1 MIPAPAAMALPAQ
14 HPNGLESIM
23 NFAFTEQQ
31 NAIRDS
37 VARFSADVLA
47 PGYRQR
53 DRDGRIE
60 REVIAQMGEMGLLG
74 GELPEEFGGSGLDCV
89 TAGLI
94 IEELARGD
102 FNVAYIPLLTSLNG
116 QIIAQYAD
124 TSLAR
129 EWLGEMTAGRKVAC
143 IALTEPGGGSDAAS
157 LRLKA
162 ELKGDV
168 YVLNGEKTSI
178 SMADQADVA
187 VVFARTGTVE
197 QRASGISAFLV
208 PMNLPG
214 ISTTRFE
221 DAGERA
227 IGRGSIFFDNV
238 EVPVS
243 HRLGD
248 ENKGFKQVMQGF
260 DYSRALIGLQCLAL
274 AQQSLDETWQW
285 LTERKA
291 FGQALSSFQ
300 GLTHPLAELQ
310 TYVHAARLQCY
321 YALWLKDNKLP
332 HNAEAAMNK
341 WWGPKLAFD
350 VVKQCLLAHGH
361 TGYGEDLPF
370 AQRLRDVLGLQI
382 GDGTAQIM
390 KNIIAREFV
399 PN

>member
-1 MIPAPAAMALPAQ
+1 
-14 HPNGLESIM
+14 M
-23 NFAFTEQQ
+23 NFAFNEQQ
-31 NAIRDS
+31 TAIRES
-37 VARFSADVLA
+37 VARFSAEVLA
-47 PGYRQR
+47 PGYRKR
-53 DRDGRIE
+53 DREGRIE
-60 REVIAQMGEMGLLG
+60 RATIVQLGEMGLLG

-89 TAGLI
+89 TAGII
-94 IEELARGD
+94 IEELSRGD
-102 FNVAYIPLLTSLNG
+102 FNVGYIPLLASLNG
-116 QIIAQYAD
+116 QIIAQHAAPE
-124 TSLAR
+124 LAK
-129 EWLGEMTAGRKVAC
+129 EWLGEITAGRKVVC
-143 IALTEPGGGSDAAS
+143 IALTEPSCGSDAAN

-162 ELKGDV
+162 EYKGDV

-187 VVFARTGTVE
+187 VVFARTGSVE

-208 PMNLPG
+208 PMDLPG

-221 DAGERA
+221 DSGQRA

-238 EVPVS
+238 EVPAS

-248 ENKGFKQVMQGF
+248 EGKGFKQVMQGF
-260 DYSRALIGLQCLAL
+260 DYSRALIGLQCLAV
-274 AQQSLDETWQW
+274 AQQSLEETWQW

-291 FGQALSSFQ
+291 FGQPLSDFQ

-321 YALWLKDNKLP
+321 YSLWLKDNHLP

-361 TGYGEDLPF
+361 TGWGEDLPF

-399 PN
+399 PK

>member
-1 MIPAPAAMALPAQ
+1 
-14 HPNGLESIM
+14 M
-23 NFAFTEQQ
+23 NFAFNEQQ
-31 NAIRDS
+31 NAIRDN

-53 DRDGRIE
+53 DRDGNIE
-60 REVIAQMGEMGLLG
+60 RSVIQQMGQMGLLG

-89 TAGLI
+89 TVGII
-94 IEELARGD
+94 IEEISKGD
-102 FNVAYIPLLTSLNG
+102 FNVGYIPLLASLNG
-116 QIIAQYAD
+116 QIIAQHA
-124 TSLAR
+124 SPELAA
-129 EWLGEMTAGRKVAC
+129 EWLTAITTGQKIVC
-143 IALTEPGGGSDAAS
+143 IALTEPSGGSDAAN

-162 ELKGDV
+162 ERKGDI

-187 VVFARTGTVE
+187 VVFARTGTQE
-197 QRASGISAFLV
+197 SRANGISAFLV

-238 EVPVS
+238 EVPYNY
-243 HRLGD
+243 RLGD
-248 ENKGFKQVMQGF
+248 EGKGFKQVMQGF

-285 LTERKA
+285 LTERQA
-291 FGQALSSFQ
+291 FGQNLSSFQ
-300 GLTHPLAELQ
+300 GLTHPLAEMQ

-321 YALWLKDNKLP
+321 YSLWLKDNNLP

-390 KNIIAREFV
+390 KNIITREFV
-399 PN
+399 PK

>member
-1 MIPAPAAMALPAQ
+1 
-14 HPNGLESIM
+14 M
-23 NFAFTEQQ
+23 NFAFNEQQ
-31 NAIRDS
+31 NAIRET

-47 PGYRQR
+47 PGYRKR
-53 DRDGRIE
+53 DREGRIE
-60 REVIAQMGEMGLLG
+60 REVIQQMGEMGLLG

-89 TAGLI
+89 TAGII
-94 IEELARGD
+94 IEEIAKGD
-102 FNVAYIPLLTSLNG
+102 FNVGYIPLLTSLNG
-116 QIIAQYAD
+116 QIIAQHAAPE
-124 TSLAR
+124 LAS
-129 EWLGEMTAGRKVAC
+129 EWLSEITAGRRVAC
-143 IALTEPGGGSDAAS
+143 IALTEPHGGSDAAS

-162 ELKGDV
+162 ERRGDV

-178 SMADQADVA
+178 SMADQADMA
-187 VVFARTGTVE
+187 VVFGRTGTVE

-214 ISTTRFE
+214 ITTTRFE
-221 DAGERA
+221 DAGQRA

-238 EVPVS
+238 EVPAS
-243 HRLGD
+243 HRLG
-248 ENKGFKQVMQGF
+248 EEGKGFKQVMQGF
-260 DYSRALIGLQCLAL
+260 DYSRALIGLQCLAV

-285 LTERKA
+285 LTERQA
-291 FGQALSSFQ
+291 FGQPLAAFQ
-300 GLTHPLAELQ
+300 GLTHPLAEYQ
-310 TYVHAARLQCY
+310 TYVQAARLQCF

-361 TGYGEDLPF
+361 TGYGEDLPL

-390 KNIIAREFV
+390 KNIIARESI
-399 PN
+399 PK

>member
-1 MIPAPAAMALPAQ
+1 
-14 HPNGLESIM
+14 M
-23 NFAFTEQQ
+23 NFAFNEHQ
-31 NAIRDS
+31 NAIRES
-37 VARFSADVLA
+37 VARFSAEVLA
-47 PGYRQR
+47 PGYRKR
-53 DRDGRIE
+53 DQAGEIE
-60 REVIAQMGEMGLLG
+60 RAVIEQMGQMGLLG
-74 GELPEEFGGSGLDCV
+74 GELPEEYGGSGLDCV

-94 IEELARGD
+94 IEEISRGD
-102 FNVAYIPLLTSLNG
+102 FNVGYIPLLTSLNG
-116 QIIAQYAD
+116 QIIAQHAAPE
-124 TSLAR
+124 LAR
-129 EWLGEMTAGRKVAC
+129 EWLHEITAGRKIVC
-143 IALTEPGGGSDAAS
+143 IALTEPSGGSDAAS

-162 ELKGDV
+162 ERKGDV

-187 VVFARTGTVE
+187 VVFARTGTPE

-208 PMNLPG
+208 PMTLPG
-214 ISTTRFE
+214 ISTTRFD

-238 EVPVS
+238 EVPAS
-243 HRLGD
+243 HRLG
-248 ENKGFKQVMQGF
+248 EEGKGFKQVMQGF

-274 AQQSLDETWQW
+274 AQQSLDETWKW
-285 LTERKA
+285 LTERQA
-291 FGQALSSFQ
+291 FGQQLAAFQ

-321 YALWLKDNKLP
+321 HSLWLKDNNLP

-341 WWGPKLAFD
+341 WWAPKLAFD

-390 KNIIAREFV
+390 KNIIARELT
-399 PN
+399 PK

>member
-1 MIPAPAAMALPAQ
+1 
-14 HPNGLESIM
+14 M
-23 NFAFTEQQ
+23 NFAFNEQQ
-31 NAIRDS
+31 NAIRET

-47 PGYRQR
+47 PGYRKR
-53 DRDGRIE
+53 DREGRIE
-60 REVIAQMGEMGLLG
+60 REVIQQMGEMGLLG

-89 TAGLI
+89 TAGII
-94 IEELARGD
+94 IEEIAKGD
-102 FNVAYIPLLTSLNG
+102 FNVGYIPLLTSLNG
-116 QIIAQYAD
+116 QIIAQHAQPA
-124 TSLAR
+124 LAS
-129 EWLGEMTAGRKVAC
+129 EWLSEITAGRRVAC
-143 IALTEPGGGSDAAS
+143 IALTEPHGGSDAAS

-162 ELKGDV
+162 ERRGDV

-187 VVFARTGTVE
+187 VVFGRTGTVE

-214 ISTTRFE
+214 ITTTRFE
-221 DAGERA
+221 DAGQRA

-238 EVPVS
+238 EVPAS
-243 HRLGD
+243 HRLG
-248 ENKGFKQVMQGF
+248 EEGKGFKQVMQGF
-260 DYSRALIGLQCLAL
+260 DYSRALIGLQCLAV

-285 LTERKA
+285 LTERQA
-291 FGQALSSFQ
+291 FGQPLAAFQ
-300 GLTHPLAELQ
+300 GLTHPLAEYQ
-310 TYVHAARLQCY
+310 TYVQAARLQCF

-361 TGYGEDLPF
+361 TGYGEDLPL

-390 KNIIAREFV
+390 KNIIARESI
-399 PN
+399 PK

>member
-1 MIPAPAAMALPAQ
+1 MY
-14 HPNGLESIM
+14 
-23 NFAFTEQQ
+23 FAFNEQQ
-31 NAIRDS
+31 NAIRES
-37 VARFSADVLA
+37 VARFSAEVLA
-47 PGYRQR
+47 PGYKKR
-53 DRDGRIE
+53 DQAGEIE
-60 REVIAQMGEMGLLG
+60 RSVIEQMGQMGLLG
-74 GELPEEFGGSGLDCV
+74 GELPEEYGGSGLDCV

-94 IEELARGD
+94 IEEISRGD
-102 FNVAYIPLLTSLNG
+102 FNVGYIPLLTSLNG
-116 QIIAQYAD
+116 QIIAQHAAPD
-124 TSLAR
+124 LAR
-129 EWLGEMTAGRKVAC
+129 EWLHEITAGRKIVC
-143 IALTEPGGGSDAAS
+143 IALTEPSGGSDAAS

-162 ELKGDV
+162 ERKGDV

-187 VVFARTGTVE
+187 VVFARTGTPE
-197 QRASGISAFLV
+197 QRANGISAFLV
-208 PMNLPG
+208 PMTLPG
-214 ISTTRFE
+214 ISTTRFD

-238 EVPVS
+238 EVPAS
-243 HRLGD
+243 HRLGED
-248 ENKGFKQVMQGF
+248 GKGFKQVMQGF

-274 AQQSLDETWQW
+274 AQQSLDETWAW
-285 LTERKA
+285 LTERQA
-291 FGQALSSFQ
+291 FGQRLAAFQ

-321 YALWLKDNKLP
+321 HSLWLKDNGLP

-341 WWGPKLAFD
+341 WWAPKLAFD

-390 KNIIAREFV
+390 KNIIARELT
-399 PN
+399 PK

>member
-1 MIPAPAAMALPAQ
+1 
-14 HPNGLESIM
+14 M
-23 NFAFTEQQ
+23 NFAFNEQQ
-31 NAIRDS
+31 NAIRES
-37 VARFSADVLA
+37 VARFSAEVLA

-60 REVIAQMGEMGLLG
+60 RSTIAQLGEMGLLG

-94 IEELARGD
+94 IEEIARGD
-102 FNVAYIPLLTSLNG
+102 FNVGYIPLLASLNG
-116 QIIAQYAD
+116 QIIARYAHPE
-124 TSLAR
+124 LAR
-129 EWLGEMTAGRKVAC
+129 YWLGEITAGRKVVC
-143 IALTEPGGGSDAAS
+143 IALTEPHGGSDAAS

-162 ELKGDV
+162 ERQGEHYL
-168 YVLNGEKTSI
+168 LNGEKTSI

-187 VVFARTGTVE
+187 VVFARTGSAE
-197 QRASGISAFLV
+197 QRAGGISAFLV
-208 PMNLPG
+208 PMDLPG

-238 EVPVS
+238 RIPAD
-243 HRLGD
+243 HRLGE
-248 ENKGFKQVMQGF
+248 ENQGFKQVMQGF

-285 LTERKA
+285 LTERQA
-291 FGQALSSFQ
+291 FGQPLAAFQ

-321 YALWLKDNKLP
+321 YSLWLKDSGLP

-390 KNIIAREFV
+390 KNIIARELV
-399 PN
+399 PK

>member
-1 MIPAPAAMALPAQ
+1 
-14 HPNGLESIM
+14 M
-23 NFAFTEQQ
+23 NFAFNEQQ
-31 NAIRDS
+31 TAIRES
-37 VARFSADVLA
+37 VARFSAEVLA
-47 PGYRQR
+47 PGYRKR
-53 DRDGRIE
+53 DREGRIE
-60 REVIAQMGEMGLLG
+60 RATIVQLGEMGLLG

-89 TAGLI
+89 TAGII
-94 IEELARGD
+94 IEELSRGD
-102 FNVAYIPLLTSLNG
+102 FNVGYIPLLASLNG
-116 QIIAQYAD
+116 QIIAQHAAPE
-124 TSLAR
+124 LAK
-129 EWLGEMTAGRKVAC
+129 EWLGEITAGRKVVC
-143 IALTEPGGGSDAAS
+143 IALTEPSCGSDAAN

-162 ELKGDV
+162 EHKGDV

-187 VVFARTGTVE
+187 VVFARTGSVE

-208 PMNLPG
+208 PMDLPG

-221 DAGERA
+221 DSGQRA

-238 EVPVS
+238 EVPAS

-248 ENKGFKQVMQGF
+248 EGKGFKQVMQGF
-260 DYSRALIGLQCLAL
+260 DYSRALIGLQCLAV
-274 AQQSLDETWQW
+274 AQQSLEETWQW

-291 FGQALSSFQ
+291 FGQPLSDFQ

-321 YALWLKDNKLP
+321 YSLWLKDNHLP

-361 TGYGEDLPF
+361 TGWGEDLPF

-399 PN
+399 PK

>member
-1 MIPAPAAMALPAQ
+1 
-14 HPNGLESIM
+14 M
-23 NFAFTEQQ
+23 NFAFNEHQ
-31 NAIRDS
+31 NAIRES
-37 VARFSADVLA
+37 VARFSAEVLA
-47 PGYRQR
+47 PGYKKR
-53 DRDGRIE
+53 DQAGEIE
-60 REVIAQMGEMGLLG
+60 RSVIEQMGQMGLLG
-74 GELPEEFGGSGLDCV
+74 GELPEEYGGSGLDCV

-94 IEELARGD
+94 IEEISRGD
-102 FNVAYIPLLTSLNG
+102 FNVGYIPLLTSLNG
-116 QIIAQYAD
+116 QIIAQHAAPD
-124 TSLAR
+124 LAR
-129 EWLGEMTAGRKVAC
+129 EWLHEITAGRKIVC
-143 IALTEPGGGSDAAS
+143 IALTEPSGGSDAAS

-162 ELKGDV
+162 ERKGDV

-187 VVFARTGTVE
+187 VVFARTGTPE

-208 PMNLPG
+208 PMDLPG
-214 ISTTRFE
+214 ISTTRFD

-243 HRLGD
+243 HRLGED
-248 ENKGFKQVMQGF
+248 GKGFKQVMQGF

-274 AQQSLDETWQW
+274 AQQSLDETWTW
-285 LTERKA
+285 LTERQA
-291 FGQALSSFQ
+291 FGQPLAAFQ

-321 YALWLKDNKLP
+321 HSLWLKDNGLP

-341 WWGPKLAFD
+341 WWAPKLAFD

-390 KNIIAREFV
+390 KNIIARELT
-399 PN
+399 PK

>member
-1 MIPAPAAMALPAQ
+1 
-14 HPNGLESIM
+14 M
-23 NFAFTEQQ
+23 NFAFNEHQ
-31 NAIRDS
+31 NAIRES
-37 VARFSADVLA
+37 VARFSAEVLA
-47 PGYRQR
+47 PGYKQR
-53 DRDGRIE
+53 DQAGEIE
-60 REVIAQMGEMGLLG
+60 RSVIEQMGQMGLLG
-74 GELPEEFGGSGLDCV
+74 GELPEEYGGSGLDCV

-94 IEELARGD
+94 IEEISRGD
-102 FNVAYIPLLTSLNG
+102 FNVGYIPLLTSLNG
-116 QIIAQYAD
+116 QIIAQHAAPD
-124 TSLAR
+124 LAR
-129 EWLGEMTAGRKVAC
+129 EWLHEITAGRKIVC
-143 IALTEPGGGSDAAS
+143 IALTEPSGGSDAAS

-162 ELKGDV
+162 ERKGDV

-187 VVFARTGTVE
+187 VVFARTGTPE

-208 PMNLPG
+208 PMTLPG
-214 ISTTRFE
+214 ISTTRFD

-243 HRLGD
+243 HRLGED
-248 ENKGFKQVMQGF
+248 GKGFKQVMQGF

-274 AQQSLDETWQW
+274 AQQSLDETWSW
-285 LTERKA
+285 LTERQA
-291 FGQALSSFQ
+291 FGQPLAAFQ

-321 YALWLKDNKLP
+321 HSLWLKDNNLP

-341 WWGPKLAFD
+341 WWAPKLAFD

-390 KNIIAREFV
+390 KNIIARELT
-399 PN
+399 PK